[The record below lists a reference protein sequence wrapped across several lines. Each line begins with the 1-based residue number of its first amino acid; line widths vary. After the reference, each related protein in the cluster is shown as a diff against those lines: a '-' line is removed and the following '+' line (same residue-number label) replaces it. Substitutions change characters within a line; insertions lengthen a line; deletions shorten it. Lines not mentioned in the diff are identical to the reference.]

1 MLRHPGRGTD
11 VTGTGPEAASLAAP
25 AVVTLCHE
33 YAALAGAAVASL
45 ADFLADAAA
54 LAVRLLPSAQSA
66 RIRVRVPEVV
76 TAIADAPDASC
87 SRTPLATDLA
97 GRASQSE
104 VLAIPLVGGGD
115 LAGVLELD
123 PGCPERLPGGR
134 ARARRGARR
143 PTHAEP
149 GQRRRLTPRVAT
161 FAAAS
166 RHLRPS
172 RASRV
177 PPSVAVPLAGTV
189 QRHVD
194 RGR

>member
-1 MLRHPGRGTD
+1 M
-11 VTGTGPEAASLAAP
+11 TGTGPEAAAVAAP

-76 TAIADAPDASC
+76 TVIADAPGPAHPGR
-87 SRTPLATDLA
+87 RTPAA
-97 GRASQSE
+97 RRPGPSE

-123 PGCPERLPGGR
+123 PGARSGFPADEREL
-134 ARARRGARR
+134 
-143 PTHAEP
+143 AEVLAVL
-149 GQRRRLTPRVAT
+149 LTLSLRN
-161 FAAAS
+161 AAA
-166 RHLRPS
+166 
-172 RASRV
+172 
-177 PPSVAVPLAGTV
+177 
-189 QRHVD
+189 
-194 RGR
+194 

>member
-11 VTGTGPEAASLAAP
+11 VTGTGPEAASVAAP

-76 TAIADAPDASC
+76 TAIADAPD
-87 SRTPLATDLA
+87 LFTDAPGDDHA

-123 PGCPERLPGGR
+123 PGARSGFPADEREL
-134 ARARRGARR
+134 
-143 PTHAEP
+143 AEVLAVL
-149 GQRRRLTPRVAT
+149 LTLSLGN
-161 FAAAS
+161 AAA
-166 RHLRPS
+166 
-172 RASRV
+172 
-177 PPSVAVPLAGTV
+177 
-189 QRHVD
+189 
-194 RGR
+194 